1 MKIKNFFK
9 DYEDDTK
16 LLDNFKVSVI
26 NSFEV
31 NIASKIQEYEYHE
44 RHYFPEDTPDF
55 QEEYEWNFNY
65 LSPLDVLAIMNSLGE
80 SVDKFEL
87 ISNFSDIAGEPYHAY
102 KFNDVWTF
110 LKEKSSFDFLIA
122 MVSFSISENGFNQI
136 STNLLNDI
144 ILNQLKHHSIDY
156 YELNQDRVFIAMSF
170 SEEMKI
176 ARQSICKAVEL
187 AGYKAVLID
196 VKEHN
201 NFIVPEI
208 FSEIKKSVL
217 VIADLTEQR
226 AGVYFEAGFALGKE
240 IPVILSCRK
249 DDFGNNHFDVSQI
262 NTIVWEN
269 EEDLQKRLLN
279 RIKSSL

>member
-1 MKIKNFFK
+1 MKIKSFFK
-9 DYEDDTK
+9 DYKDNTE

-26 NSFEV
+26 NSFEI
-31 NIASKIQEYEYHE
+31 NFASKIQEYQH
-44 RHYFPEDTPDF
+44 HDSQYFPESSPHF
-55 QEEYEWNFNY
+55 QEEYEWNFED
-65 LSPLDVLAIMNSLGE
+65 LSPHNVLAIMNSLGE
-80 SVDKFEL
+80 SVDKFTL
-87 ISNFSDIAGEPYHAY
+87 NNKYSDIAGEPYHVY
-102 KFNDVWTF
+102 NFNDVWTF
-110 LKEKSSFDFLIA
+110 LKERPSFDFLVA
-122 MVSFSISENGFNQI
+122 MVSFSISENSFNQI
-136 STNLLNDI
+136 SANLLNDI
-144 ILNQLKHHSIDY
+144 ILFQLKQHSINY

-170 SEEMKI
+170 SEEMKS

-187 AGYKAVLID
+187 ADYKAVLID

-208 FSEIKKSVL
+208 FSEIEKSVL